1 VKHWPVSVSQITI
14 LLLYLLAAVAF
25 AMSRLPQYV
34 AKTQPLLIVA
44 VSFVAAALML
54 HSQEL
59 YAEIYQTTGLRLS
72 IAGAASLIGLQLAI
86 IGLLGALEPTL
97 RGMTAGLLLLA
108 SAAMIPMGLQPAEAA
123 TTELTWQLRAHIL
136 IALFAYG
143 LLAAGAIVA
152 IYALVQDRRLRAGKL
167 SAANHLFAPLET
179 TEKMLFGVA
188 ATGCT
193 GLLLA
198 VVSGFMFVENLFAQH
213 LVHKTAFSLLALVL
227 FSVLVAGR
235 VFAGWRGKRAVYL
248 YLWGFAFL
256 CLAYFGSRFVL
267 EEILGRSWG

>member
-1 VKHWPVSVSQITI
+1 MSQITI

-25 AMSRLPQYV
+25 AVSRLPKYV
-34 AKTQPLLIVA
+34 ARTQPLLIVA

-108 SAAMIPMGLQPAEAA
+108 SVAMIPMGLQPAEAA

-143 LLAAGAIVA
+143 LLTAGAIVA
-152 IYALVQDRRLRAGKL
+152 LYALVQDKRLRAGKL

-188 ATGCT
+188 AAGCT

-213 LVHKTAFSLLALVL
+213 LVHKTAFSLLALIL
-227 FSVLVAGR
+227 FSILVAGR

-267 EEILGRSWG
+267 EELLGRSWG

>member
-1 VKHWPVSVSQITI
+1 VSQITI

-25 AMSRLPQYV
+25 AMSRLPNFV
-34 AKTQPLLIVA
+34 ARTQPLLIVA

-108 SAAMIPMGLQPAEAA
+108 SVAMIPMGLQPAEAV

-152 IYALVQDRRLRAGKL
+152 LYALIQDR
-167 SAANHLFAPLET
+167 
-179 TEKMLFGVA
+179 
-188 ATGCT
+188 
-193 GLLLA
+193 
-198 VVSGFMFVENLFAQH
+198 VENLFAQH

-235 VFAGWRGKRAVYL
+235 AFAGWRGKRAVYL

-267 EEILGRSWG
+267 EELLGRSWG